1 MTMSPDHVGNL
12 RQLLIE
18 QFMLHEVQHHEL
30 EAGGSG
36 ARTPRVPMAHALID
50 IYKCLHQGE
59 FGVGH
64 TIDHPES
71 FKQRLYQEIT
81 DVTGTP
87 DRDRGPAV
95 ESVSADGTMLR
106 VHLRALP
113 RLYAQDVHRAVRDLT
128 RVCIESARLTRGS
141 SEQFFETLDRFRI
154 LNQAGDII
162 LAEHVFAYPSEWVD
176 HFLSDVR
183 ALARRIGQVPVFSHS
198 ETYRRLNR
206 PSYRVVVRSVLK
218 ASPLAC
224 LLEE

>member
-1 MTMSPDHVGNL
+1 MTMSPDHVGDL

-30 EAGGSG
+30 EAGGFG
-36 ARTPRVPMAHALID
+36 ARKARVPMAHSLID

-81 DVTGTP
+81 DSTATP
-87 DRDRGPAV
+87 DCDRGPAV
-95 ESVSADGTMLR
+95 ESVSADGAMLR

-113 RLYAQDVHRAVRDLT
+113 QLYAHDVKQAVRDLT
-128 RVCIESARLTRGS
+128 GVCIESARLTRGS
-141 SEQFFETLDRFRI
+141 NEQFFETLDRFRI

-162 LAEHVFAYPSEWVD
+162 LAEYVFAFPSEWVN
-176 HFLSDVR
+176 HFLTDVR
-183 ALARRIGQVPVFSHS
+183 GLTERIGQVPVFSHS

-206 PSYRVVVRSVLK
+206 PSYRVVARSVLK